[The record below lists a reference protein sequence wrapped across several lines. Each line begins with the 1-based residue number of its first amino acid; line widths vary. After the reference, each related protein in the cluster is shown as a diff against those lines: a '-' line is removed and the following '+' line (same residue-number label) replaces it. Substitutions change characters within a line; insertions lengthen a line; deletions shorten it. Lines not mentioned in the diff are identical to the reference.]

1 MNTIQVDETQRE
13 LRPHG
18 TPQFPVEINH
28 DDLRDFQNFRVRC
41 HWHEEFEISIVQEGQ
56 ASYRLGEGEY
66 LLSPGQGILINSRIP
81 HTTAPCR
88 GQAARLLTLIVHPA
102 FLYGSP
108 ESAIALRL
116 IRPFQCDASL
126 PCVPLT
132 EELVSLF
139 REIDQLAGERPFGYE
154 LKIKGLFCEGFFQLI
169 SRCQPLTGSLR
180 DGSSLALGKLERL
193 LAHLHAHFNE
203 PLSLERLAKEISFTP
218 GSCCRFFKQMTGQTI
233 SQYLEDYRIS
243 QSLSLLGQDQF
254 SIAQVAALSGFSNPG
269 RFSKAFSQRML
280 CTPGQY
286 RRKMRACALHTQEPD
301 PKTSAAPEL
310 L

>member
-56 ASYRLGEGEY
+56 VSYRLGEGEY
-66 LLSPGQGILINSRIP
+66 VLSSGQGILINSRTP

-102 FLYGSP
+102 FLYGFP
-108 ESAIALRL
+108 ESVIALRL
-116 IRPFQCDASL
+116 IRPFQRDASI

-132 EELVSLF
+132 VEQVSLF
-139 REIDQLAGERPFGYE
+139 QEIDRLASEHSFGYE
-154 LKIKGLFCEGFFQLI
+154 LKIKSLFCEGFFQII
-169 SRCQPLTGSLR
+169 SRCQPFTGSMR
-180 DGSSLALGKLERL
+180 GGSSLALGKLEQL
-193 LAHLHAHFNE
+193 LAYLHAHFNE
-203 PLSLERLAKEISFTP
+203 PLSLDRLAKEISFTP

-233 SQYLEDYRIS
+233 SQYLEDYRVS
-243 QSLSLLGQDQF
+243 QSLPLLGQDQF
-254 SIAQVAALSGFSNPG
+254 SIAQVATLSGFSNPG
-269 RFSKAFSQRML
+269 RFSKAFSRRML

-286 RRKMRACALHTQEPD
+286 RRKMRAYSLHPQDPD
-301 PKTSAAPEL
+301 PVEPATPEL